1 MKPERPENALYRLFI
16 HKTLYTRTL
25 QTEDHRREAV
35 QEFLSVSRPDL
46 SPQALQCLAE
56 SVPPLLPD
64 LHRKWIG
71 MFVDR
76 LFETVPEN
84 QIALLCDGSE
94 DNNAA
99 LALAYIM
106 FLESE
111 RMEKQMAADL
121 ANCELGNGSGEGA
134 ADMVANLC
142 ARLARADEEIQ
153 KAHIAKAA
161 RYAGRDPETPTQ

>member
-1 MKPERPENALYRLFI
+1 MKPEIALYRLHI
-16 HKTLYTRTL
+16 HKTLYLRTL
-25 QTEDHRREAV
+25 QSEDRRREAI
-35 QEFLSVSRPDL
+35 QEFLDVSRPDL
-46 SPQALQCLAE
+46 SKQAGQCLAE

-76 LFETVPEN
+76 LFDTVPEN
-84 QIALLCDGSE
+84 QIILLCDGTE
-94 DNNAA
+94 ENNAA

-121 ANCELGNGSGEGA
+121 ADCELGGGSGEGA
-134 ADMVANLC
+134 ADMVAGLC
-142 ARLARADEEIQ
+142 ARMVRADEEIQ
-153 KAHIAKAA
+153 KARQAKAA
-161 RYAGRDPETPTQ
+161 HYAAGQSKPPTQ

>member
-1 MKPERPENALYRLFI
+1 MNPERPENALYRLFI
-16 HKTLYTRTL
+16 HKTLYLRTL
-25 QTEDHRREAV
+25 QSEDHRREAIE
-35 QEFLSVSRPDL
+35 EFLSVSRPDL
-46 SPQALQCLAE
+46 SPQAQECLAG

-76 LFETVPEN
+76 LFETVPEK

-106 FLESE
+106 FLESA

-121 ANCELGNGSGEGA
+121 AECELGGGGEGA
-134 ADMVANLC
+134 ADMVASLC
-142 ARLARADEEIQ
+142 ARMARADEEIQ
-153 KAHIAKAA
+153 KARLAKAA
-161 RYAGRDPETPTQ
+161 QYAGREPNTPTQ

>member
-1 MKPERPENALYRLFI
+1 MKPEIAVYRLHI
-16 HKTLYTRTL
+16 HKTLYNRTL
-25 QTEDHRREAV
+25 QTEERRKEAV
-35 QEFLSVSRPDL
+35 QEFLNVSRPDL
-46 SPQALQCLAE
+46 SAQANRCLVE

-71 MFVDR
+71 LFVDR
-76 LFETVPEN
+76 LFETVPEA

-94 DNNAA
+94 DNDAA

-121 ANCELGNGSGEGA
+121 AACELGEGSGEDA
-134 ADMVANLC
+134 ADLVAGLC

-153 KAHIAKAA
+153 KARMAKAGSYAA
-161 RYAGRDPETPTQ
+161 RASKPPTQ